1 MIANGCSSR
10 HESHISSPLETYKNI
25 EESLEWCWM
34 ILLLPDMGNRLSC
47 QKDRFSAD
55 DFKNSRLT
63 RRGEEGNGFSSF
75 ISACPD
81 AFKKVNMLRRSTLSA
96 IPDHPSIADAMTP
109 RSQNHPSSNELH
121 APPVK
126 FNSIQRVVHGGSF
139 CKKSHAHWLYTTVIC
154 STHNETNMIKYGYR
168 ERPTEIRKVAYLG
181 DERQRSKSS
190 SVSSISCCRTR
201 LVLAS
206 FAAKMQQQYGEV
218 CVP

>member
-1 MIANGCSSR
+1 
-10 HESHISSPLETYKNI
+10 
-25 EESLEWCWM
+25 M

-55 DFKNSRLT
+55 GFKNSRLT
-63 RRGEEGNGFSSF
+63 RRGEEGNGVSSF
-75 ISACPD
+75 ISACPH

-96 IPDHPSIADAMTP
+96 IPDHPSIADSMTP

-154 STHNETNMIKYGYR
+154 STHNESNMISGRGRRNK
-168 ERPTEIRKVAYLG
+168 EKL
-181 DERQRSKSS
+181 
-190 SVSSISCCRTR
+190 RT
-201 LVLAS
+201 
-206 FAAKMQQQYGEV
+206 
-218 CVP
+218 